1 MLKRFIAWIQK
12 LIPRAVV
19 EYDNIMLD
27 LETVGTRPSCSII
40 AIGAV
45 AFTTPKFS
53 WFSFHKVSHVGET
66 FYIEIS
72 RFSARRIG
80 LIEDQATIDWWK
92 QQSSNSRKIMDE
104 DNPNGED
111 ITIALMAFQ
120 DWLHKFGMDKIK
132 VWGNGSDFDNA
143 IINYAYVAAG
153 FPGVPWKFYNNR
165 CYRTLKSLPMAKGIK
180 FERIGTHH
188 NALDDAISQA
198 VHALKILSDA

>member
-12 LIPRAVV
+12 LISATI
-19 EYDNIMLD
+19 EYDNVMLD
-27 LETVGTRPSCSII
+27 LETVGTRPGCSVI

-45 AFTTPKFS
+45 AFSTPKFR
-53 WFSFHKVSHVGET
+53 WFRKSAYVGET
-66 FYIEIS
+66 FYMEIS
-72 RFSARRIG
+72 RFSARKIG
-80 LIEDQATIDWWK
+80 LVEDQSTIDWWK

-111 ITIALMAFQ
+111 IIIALMAFQ

-153 FPGVPWKFYNNR
+153 FPSVPWKFYNNR
-165 CYRTLKSLPMAKGIK
+165 CYRTLKSLPMAKKIK
-180 FERIGTHH
+180 FERIGIHH